1 MSKVVIF
8 GEGKIADVVY
18 FYLTNDS
25 PHEIV
30 AFTADRDY
38 ISKDKLFGL
47 PVIPFE
53 EIESKFPPDEYKM
66 FIALGYQNL
75 NRLRA
80 TKYFEAK
87 KKGYELISYICSKA
101 TNFGDVEVG
110 DNCLI
115 LENNAIQPM
124 SKIGSNVTL
133 WSGNHI
139 GHHSTIGDH
148 CYISGQVV
156 IGGSTTIGPYCFI
169 GVNATIGH
177 EITIGEKNLIGAGV
191 LVTKNTESNSVFIS
205 QDTPKYRLDSSSFL
219 KLTKLK

>member
-18 FYLTNDS
+18 FHLTNDS

-53 EIESKFPPDEYKM
+53 EIKSKFPPDEYKM

-75 NRLRA
+75 NSLRA

-87 KKGYELISYICSKA
+87 NKGYELISYISSKA
-101 TNFGDVEVG
+101 TNFGNVEIG

-124 SKIGSNVTL
+124 SKIGNNVTL

-156 IGGSTTIGPYCFI
+156 IGGSTTIGQYCFI
-169 GVNATIGH
+169 GINATIGH
-177 EITIGEKNLIGAGV
+177 EITIGEKNLIGAEA
-191 LVTKNTESNSVFIS
+191 LITKNTEPNSVFIS
-205 QDTPKYRLDSSSFL
+205 LDTPKYRLDSSSFL
-219 KLTKLK
+219 KLTRL

>member
-30 AFTADRDY
+30 AFTADADY

-53 EIESKFPPDEYKM
+53 EIESEFPPDKYKM

-75 NRLRA
+75 NSLRA
-80 TKYFEAK
+80 SKYFEAK
-87 KKGYELISYICSKA
+87 NKGYELISYICSKA
-101 TNFGDVEVG
+101 TNFGNVEIG

-115 LENNAIQPM
+115 LENNAIQPT
-124 SKIGSNVTL
+124 SKIGNNVYL

-139 GHHSTIGDH
+139 GHHSTIGDN

-156 IGGSTTIGPYCFI
+156 IGGSTTIGAYCFI

-177 EITIGEKNLIGAGV
+177 EITIGEKNLIGAGA
-191 LVTKNTESNSVFIS
+191 LITKNTEPNSVFIS
-205 QDTPKYRLDSSSFL
+205 PDTPKYRLDSTSFL
-219 KLTKLK
+219 KLTKL

>member
-8 GEGKIADVVY
+8 GEGKIAEEVY

-25 PHEIV
+25 RHEIV

-53 EIESKFPPDEYKM
+53 EVKNKFPPEEYKM
-66 FIALGYQNL
+66 FIALSYRNL
-75 NRLRA
+75 NSLRA

-87 KKGYELISYICSKA
+87 NKGYELISYICSRA
-101 TNFGDVEVG
+101 TNFGNVEVG
-110 DNCLI
+110 DNCLV
-115 LENNAIQPM
+115 LENNAIQPLT
-124 SKIGSNVTL
+124 KIGNNVTL

-148 CYISGQVV
+148 CYLAGQVI

-169 GVNATIGH
+169 GINATIGH
-177 EITIGEKNLIGAGV
+177 EITVGEKNLIGART
-191 LVTKNTESNSVFIS
+191 LITKNTQPNSVFIS

-219 KLTKLK
+219 KLTRL

>member
-25 PHEIV
+25 PYEVV
-30 AFTADRDY
+30 AFTADADY
-38 ISKDKLFGL
+38 ISKDKLFDL
-47 PVIPFE
+47 PVVPFE
-53 EIESKFPPDEYKM
+53 EVERKYPPDVYKM

-75 NRLRA
+75 NQLRTA
-80 TKYFEAK
+80 KYFEAK
-87 KKGYELISYICSKA
+87 KRGYELISYISSK
-101 TNFGDVEVG
+101 TSNFGDTEFG

-124 SKIGSNVTL
+124 SKIGNNVTL

-139 GHHSTIGDH
+139 GHHSTVKDH

-156 IGGSTTIGPYCFI
+156 ISGKTIIEPYCFI
-169 GVNATIGH
+169 GVNSTIGH
-177 EITIGEKNLIGAGV
+177 EITIGEKNLIGGGV
-191 LVTKNTESNSVFIS
+191 LITKSTDPGSVYIS

-219 KLTKLK
+219 KLTKL